1 MPKFTILPPQK
12 NKQGNKRVRKMKFAD
27 LKISH
32 RTVKSLEE
40 EYGYKEPTEVQQKA
54 IPLMLEGRNLIVR
67 SQTGTGKTSAFGIG
81 LVERIAAG
89 KTSKALILT
98 PTRELAVQVCRELRP
113 MCQANQLKV
122 YAVYG
127 GDSIILQ
134 MRELEKRYEVL
145 VATPGR
151 LLDLCGRRKVDLSK
165 FDAIVLDEA
174 DLMLDMGFQRDVT
187 RIMDSLPLE
196 KLVLLFSA
204 TVEEGVSDIVAR
216 YMPNPEMVA
225 IGEKAVVSTITE
237 EMMEVNFKN
246 KLRKFMDVL
255 TAHKGQKI
263 LVFVRTKR
271 GVIALV
277 HKIERQGFKDIGML
291 QGDMPQA
298 KRSKVLARFR
308 EGRISTLI
316 ATNVAARGLHI
327 DDVDLIV
334 NYNEAEDAET
344 HLHRVGR
351 TGRMGAS
358 GKVITLISTDEP
370 RSSRHAPIGHDEME
384 RLTSAEPGVKRDWTM
399 GRSGPSRY
407 GGRGRSSGGRRG
419 KPGYGSREGSS
430 REGRGKPYGER
441 GEGGSGS
448 YGGQGSPHGKPRH
461 RKSGGKPP
469 YGKRRD
475 DEQGRR
481 KGRKRRRSD

>member
-1 MPKFTILPPQK
+1 
-12 NKQGNKRVRKMKFAD
+12 MKFED
-27 LKISH
+27 LKVSH
-32 RTVKSLEE
+32 RTAKSLED
-40 EYGYKEPTEVQQKA
+40 EYGYKEPTEVQRKA
-54 IPLMLEGRNLIVR
+54 IPLIMEGRNLIVR

-81 LVERIAAG
+81 LVERIVAG
-89 KTSKALILT
+89 NTRKALILT

-127 GDSIILQ
+127 GDSIMLQ
-134 MRELEKRYEVL
+134 MKELAKRYEIL

-151 LLDLCGRRKVDLSK
+151 LLDLCNRGKVDLSE

-187 RIMDSLPLE
+187 RIMNSLPFE

-204 TVEEGVSDIVAR
+204 TVDEGISDLVAR

-225 IGEKAVVSTITE
+225 VGEKAVVSTITE
-237 EMMEVNFKN
+237 EYIEVDHTT
-246 KLRKFMDVL
+246 KLRKFIEVL
-255 TAHKGQKI
+255 NAHKGQKI
-263 LVFVRTKR
+263 LVFVRMKS
-271 GVIALV
+271 GVVSLLR
-277 HKIERQGFKDIGML
+277 KLERQGFENLGML

-298 KRSKVLARFR
+298 KRSKVLARFKK
-308 EGRISTLI
+308 GTVSTLI

-358 GKVITLISTDEP
+358 GKVVTLISTDEHP
-370 RSSRHAPIGHDEME
+370 ASRHAPIDMDEMK
-384 RLTSAEPGVKRDWTM
+384 RLESSEPGVKRDWTG
-399 GRSGPSRY
+399 GRSGPSRH
-407 GGRGRSSGGRRG
+407 GRGRSYGRDSRREGRPGRRRDSGRSG
-419 KPGYGSREGSS
+419 KPYGSREGGKPYGDSRREGES
-430 REGRGKPYGER
+430 REGRSSSYGGRGKPYGKDDENNYR
-441 GEGGSGS
+441 RRRK
-448 YGGQGSPHGKPRH
+448 GKPKN
-461 RKSGGKPP
+461 RKSRDGHKK
-469 YGKRRD
+469 KRRD
-475 DEQGRR
+475 
-481 KGRKRRRSD
+481 